1 MDLEVL
7 GLGNFHVLYLIEQMG
22 LTFVTAFLNMK
33 EERPSCRKL
42 DTYVSLFQHI
52 IDSNI
57 NLHVYLSPDYYDMF
71 KDRFSSDKVVVESI
85 RLEDFRAYKDLS
97 TINVQLPAVRNGDKD
112 TYNFLTFINSKTE
125 LVKKSVHNNVF
136 NSTHFAWIDFGIF
149 HIIKDIEN
157 TKQIIH
163 KLSTVKLEESFLC
176 ATGGTPHKSYVD
188 FSNVYW
194 RFFGGFFIGD
204 IQSILEFD
212 KLYENN
218 FMKITKQYEILTW
231 EVNMWTFFEQFL
243 NWNPIVYMA
252 GFNDTMFSNIPFDKI
267 VVSS

>member
-1 MDLEVL
+1 MTV
-7 GLGNFHVLYLIEQMG
+7 
-22 LTFVTAFLNMK
+22 TFVTAFLNMN

-52 IDSNI
+52 LDSNI
-57 NLHVYLSPDYYDMF
+57 NIHLYLSPDYYDMF

-85 RLEDFRAYKDLS
+85 RLEDFRAYKELS
-97 TINVQLPAVRNGDKD
+97 TMNVQLPAVRNGDKD

-125 LVKKSVHNNVF
+125 LMKKSVHNNVF

-163 KLSTVKLEESFLC
+163 KLSTTKLKESFL
-176 ATGGTPHKSYVD
+176 AVTGIYPLRRFVD
-188 FSNVYW
+188 FSNIDW
-194 RFFGGFFIGD
+194 RYCGGFFVGD
-204 IQSILEFD
+204 IQSIIHFD
-212 KLYENN
+212 NLYKDY
-218 FMKITKQYEILTW
+218 FLRITKQYGILTW
-231 EVNMWTFFEQFL
+231 EANMWLFFEQFL
-243 NWNPIVYMA
+243 NWTPIVYLA
-252 GFNDTMFSNIPFDKI
+252 QSHDDTMFSNIPFDKI